1 MINKS
6 TDHRVRCYVNKE
18 GLAIVRCE
26 DCGVSK
32 TVDVAKHNP
41 PLINFKANCKCGA
54 LIKGRFEYRKHYRK
68 EVRFSGQYF
77 HRKNRF
83 RGEILIEDI
92 SINGAGFSCM
102 EMHNL
107 KIGDQLDITFRL
119 DNPKQSE
126 IKLWVEVKSVRG
138 QFIGVQ
144 RLDTQTN
151 QPDLGFYLK

>member
-1 MINKS
+1 MSNKS
-6 TDHRVRCYVNKE
+6 TDHKVICYVNKD
-18 GLAIVRCE
+18 GLANVRCV

-41 PLINFKANCKCGA
+41 PLTKFKAACKCGA

-68 EVRFSGQYF
+68 EVRFSGQY
-77 HRKNRF
+77 HQRKNGF
-83 RGEILIEDI
+83 RGEILVENI
-92 SINGAGFSCM
+92 SLNGVGFSCM
-102 EMHNL
+102 GMHNI
-107 KIGDQLDITFRL
+107 KVGEQLDLAFRL

-126 IKLWVEVKSVRG
+126 IKLWVEVKNVRG
-138 QFIGVQ
+138 QFVGVQ